1 VRFCPHHPEAKQPRY
16 RQACSCRKPATG
28 MIVDLARSW
37 SVDLACSFLIG
48 DKESDLEAAE
58 RAHMRGFLYREGP
71 LDLYV
76 AGVISRMAE
85 VA

>member
-1 VRFCPHHPEAKQPRY
+1 
-16 RQACSCRKPATG
+16 